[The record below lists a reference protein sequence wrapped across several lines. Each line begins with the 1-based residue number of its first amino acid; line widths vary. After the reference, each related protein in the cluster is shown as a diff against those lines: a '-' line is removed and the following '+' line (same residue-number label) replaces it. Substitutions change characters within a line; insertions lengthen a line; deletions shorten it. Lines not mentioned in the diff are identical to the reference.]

1 MNRKF
6 ERIAFS
12 PADILLPKGIDL
24 TKWAVI
30 ACDQFS
36 SEPEYWEAVE
46 KTVGDAPSTLRLIL
60 PEAKLNSPDVDRHIA
75 DINAAMERYLKD
87 GLFETLENA
96 LIYVERVQS
105 DGKVR
110 AGLVGKIDLEQYNF
124 TPGSGSLVRATEG
137 TVLSR
142 IPPRVKVREDAPI
155 EVPHVM
161 LLMDDPEDTVLG
173 PLNGAMDREPL
184 YSFSLQQGGGSIR
197 GWKLSD
203 EQADMV
209 ADALAA
215 LCTPSEM
222 ARKYG
227 ITNENGDAI
236 SPLLFAVGDGN
247 HSLASAKQCYENLKK
262 VTPPETWSDLPARYA
277 LVEIVN
283 NHSPALEFEPI
294 HRVLSGINPAD
305 FLAAFREAYPNAEER
320 QAQYGA
326 AEENTGGEMETGH
339 TIEFIW
345 QGYDRFWTVPDPTA
359 QLAVGTLQ
367 SVIDRYLE
375 AHGGKTGISAETGV
389 SAEKRVQ
396 VDYIH
401 GTETAR
407 KLGSRPG
414 CMAFLL
420 PAMEKNQ
427 LFKTVMADGVLPR
440 KTFSMGQARD
450 KRYYLEARKIR

>member
-1 MNRKF
+1 
-6 ERIAFS
+6 
-12 PADILLPKGIDL
+12 
-24 TKWAVI
+24 
-30 ACDQFS
+30 
-36 SEPEYWEAVE
+36 
-46 KTVGDAPSTLRLIL
+46 
-60 PEAKLNSPDVDRHIA
+60 
-75 DINAAMERYLKD
+75 
-87 GLFETLENA
+87 
-96 LIYVERVQS
+96 
-105 DGKVR
+105 
-110 AGLVGKIDLEQYNF
+110 
-124 TPGSGSLVRATEG
+124 
-137 TVLSR
+137 
-142 IPPRVKVREDAPI
+142 
-155 EVPHVM
+155 M

-197 GWKLSD
+197 GWKLS
-203 EQADMV
+203 EEEADAV

-227 ITNENGDAI
+227 ITQDGNHGTDRDGAGRDGNAI

-262 VTPPETWSDLPARYA
+262 VTPPETWADLPARYA

-345 QGYDRFWTVPDPTA
+345 QGYDRFWTVPDPMA

-375 AHGGKTGISAETGV
+375 THGGQI
-389 SAEKRVQ
+389 
-396 VDYIH
+396 DYIH

-407 KLGSRPG
+407 RLGNRPG
-414 CMAFLL
+414 AMAFLL
-420 PAMEKNQ
+420 PAMGKDQ
-427 LFKTVMADGVLPR
+427 LFKTIMTDGVLPR
-440 KTFSMGQARD
+440 KTFSMGHARD

>member
-1 MNRKF
+1 MDRKF
-6 ERIAFS
+6 ENAGFS
-12 PADILLPKGIDL
+12 PADILLPKGIDW

-36 SEPEYWEAVE
+36 SQPEYWDAVE
-46 KTVGDAPSTLRLIL
+46 KTVGESPSTLRLIL
-60 PEAKLNSPDVDRHIA
+60 PEAKLNSPDVGRHIA
-75 DINAAMERYLKD
+75 DINAAMDRYLAD

-105 DGKVR
+105 DGKIR
-110 AGLVGKIDLEQYNF
+110 AGLVGKIDLEQYDF
-124 TPGSGSLVRATEG
+124 TPGSGALIRATEG

-155 EVPHVM
+155 ELPHVM

-173 PLNGAMDREPL
+173 PLQDAAEWKMDGPPL
-184 YSFSLQQGGGSIR
+184 YDFTLQQGGGSIR
-197 GWKLSD
+197 GWKLP
-203 EQADMV
+203 EAQAG
-209 ADALAA
+209 AAAHALAA

-227 ITNENGDAI
+227 KITDSQGNTLP
-236 SPLLFAVGDGN
+236 PLLFAVGDGN
-247 HSLASAKQCYENLKK
+247 HSLASAKQCYENLKQA
-262 VTPPETWSDLPARYA
+262 VPPEARADLPARYA

-305 FLAAFREAYPNAEER
+305 FVAAFREAYPNAQEGQSAREG
-320 QAQYGA
+320 QGA
-326 AEENTGGEMETGH
+326 ADTTGQSVQAGGH

-345 QGYDRFWTVPDPTA
+345 RGYDRFWTVPHPTA
-359 QLAVGTLQ
+359 RLAVETLQ
-367 SVIDRYLE
+367 SVMDRYLKT
-375 AHGGKTGISAETGV
+375 HGG
-389 SAEKRVQ
+389 Q

-401 GTETAR
+401 GAEAAR
-407 KLGSRPG
+407 ELGNRPG

-420 PAMEKNQ
+420 PAMGKDQ
-427 LFKTVMADGVLPR
+427 LFKTIMADGVLPR
-440 KTFSMGQARD
+440 KTFSMGRAED